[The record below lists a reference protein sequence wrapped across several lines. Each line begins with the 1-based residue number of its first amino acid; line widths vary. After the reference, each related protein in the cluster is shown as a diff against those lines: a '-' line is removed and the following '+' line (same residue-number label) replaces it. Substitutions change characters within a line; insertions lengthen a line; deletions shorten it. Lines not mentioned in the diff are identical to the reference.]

1 MKSPSS
7 IRVSLVLYCTTL
19 LALALASVS
28 VLGYRTA
35 MGGLESRR
43 AATRQLHETQ
53 FFDRCRDCEETM
65 DNELLGQAQTLAR
78 LVQFQLDFR
87 RLRNREVTL
96 FGLIS
101 IPQNSYLST
110 PVWLAGVGRGPVA
123 MELFRRNTVEV
134 RLDPAE
140 LLRQG
145 EDNIAEYYHIKTSWG
160 ASNLSTSLNGVP
172 LDQDLQ
178 RFAPNQA
185 LYWEFDKTNHSSGR
199 LVRRVR
205 LKTSAQ
211 SLVPFRPT
219 RRSGQDN
226 QGSNNQ
232 GSNKRGD
239 RPDPSP
245 TRAERMDRGDA
256 MRSSLYIECAQDY
269 SRYEAKMDE
278 FRVRR
283 DEELFQTDNEID
295 QALASLRRELTLVG
309 ALGFLAATI
318 GLLAILRVGLHPL
331 AKLSE
336 AVSLISPKDF
346 QLKID
351 HSHLPKELKPIA
363 LRLEETL
370 KQLGRAFDR
379 EKQATA
385 DISHELR
392 TPLAAM
398 LTTCELAL
406 RKSRTA
412 EEYREFLTDCQGA
425 GLQMNRAVERLLTLA
440 RLDAGVDAFRASL
453 VDINQ
458 ISADCVNQVGNLA
471 DASGI
476 ELKLDTSGIAKVSTD
491 PDKLSEVLMNLLHNA
506 IQYNK
511 SGGTVT
517 LRTRQLDDH
526 AEISVIDTG
535 IGIPA
540 EYRERIFERFFRM
553 DPSRTSDG
561 MNSGLGLSIVKGFVE
576 LMGGAIMVESSP
588 GAGSTFRLILPLAI
602 ERKAKSV
609 PVI

>member
-43 AATRQLHETQ
+43 AAARQLHETQ

-87 RLRNREVTL
+87 RLRNREITL
-96 FGLIS
+96 IGLIS
-101 IPQNSYLST
+101 IPQNSYFSA
-110 PVWLAGVGRGPVA
+110 PIWLAGVGRGPVA

-145 EDNIAEYYHIKTSWG
+145 EDNIAEYYQIKTSWG

-185 LYWEFDKTNHSSGR
+185 LYWEFDQTNHSSGK

-211 SLVPFRPT
+211 SLVPFRPA
-219 RRSGQDN
+219 RRPGPEN
-226 QGSNNQ
+226 QASNN
-232 GSNKRGD
+232 RGD
-239 RPDPSP
+239 RTEPRS
-245 TRAERMDRGDA
+245 ERMDRGDA

-283 DEELFQTDNEID
+283 DEELLQTDTEVD

-318 GLLAILRVGLHPL
+318 GLLAILRVGLRPL
-331 AKLSE
+331 ARLSE
-336 AVSLISPKDF
+336 AVSLITPKDF

-351 HSHLPKELKPIA
+351 HSQLPKELKPIA

-406 RKSRTA
+406 RKSRST

-440 RLDAGVDAFRASL
+440 RLDAGVDAFRAAL

-458 ISADCVNQVGNLA
+458 IATDCVNQVRNLA
-471 DASGI
+471 DSSGI
-476 ELKLDTSGIAKVSTD
+476 QLELDTSGIAKVSTD
-491 PDKLSEVLMNLLHNA
+491 SDKLSEVLLNLLHNA

-576 LMGGAIMVESSP
+576 LMGGAIMVESAP
-588 GAGSTFRLILPLAI
+588 GAGSIFRLILPLAP
-602 ERKAKSV
+602 ERKLKSV